1 MPANSRP
8 KKSSSKSAKKTTRKV
23 AKKAAKTSKRVAKK
37 KVAKKKAA
45 KKKVAKKAAGKTGK
59 KVARKSPKKAATPAK
74 GSRRK
79 GAGVSMEPR
88 HEMIAK
94 AAYYRAEKR
103 GFEDGDP
110 VVDWLSAEQEVDA
123 ILSRS
128 AR

>member
-23 AKKAAKTSKRVAKK
+23 AKKAAKTSKKVAKK
-37 KVAKKKAA
+37 KVARN
-45 KKKVAKKAAGKTGK
+45 AAGKTGK